1 MRLDICGFCCV
12 CNYVYSKYD
21 YALFYETIKILW
33 KWPRLCLDD
42 DGLCLRVILCKNF
55 KTFCLIFPPAS
66 LNLTTTGGFSI
77 TLPNRSFDFNFFQLN
92 VTTVPLAYLQH
103 IENLALS
110 YFPKCQKQLKPIKY
124 ST

>member
-42 DGLCLRVILCKNF
+42 DELCLRVILCKNF

-66 LNLTTTGGFSI
+66 FNLTTTGGFSI
-77 TLPNRSFDFNFFQLN
+77 TLPNRSFDFKLFQLI
-92 VTTVPLAYLQH
+92 VEHMVYPLLTNF
-103 IENLALS
+103 E
-110 YFPKCQKQLKPIKY
+110 
-124 ST
+124 